1 MIDAAEVLS
10 SLEAARE
17 RKKRRPRWGSY
28 RRRKPGEIMGLNRS
42 GNVVERDGLEKD
54 RQTAFVAG
62 SAQSLRPSISGYQ
75 ADLALVAE
83 QVGRR

>member
-1 MIDAAEVLS
+1 
-10 SLEAARE
+10 
-17 RKKRRPRWGSY
+17 
-28 RRRKPGEIMGLNRS
+28 MGLNRS